1 MILKQLVNDKVLYDA
16 FQKELDTRINF
27 AYKQIEQRDEP
38 LELHRLQGEIKALR
52 SLKMLRDKING
63 ERTETF

>member
-63 ERTETF
+63 KKTETF

>member
-63 ERTETF
+63 EKTETF

>member
-27 AYKQIEQRDEP
+27 AYKQIDQRDEP

-63 ERTETF
+63 EKTETF

>member
-27 AYKQIEQRDEP
+27 AYKQIEQRDES
-38 LELHRLQGEIKALR
+38 LVLHRLQGEIKALR

-63 ERTETF
+63 EKTETF

>member
-27 AYKQIEQRDEP
+27 AYKQIEQEMNP
-38 LELHRLQGEIKALR
+38 
-52 SLKMLRDKING
+52 
-63 ERTETF
+63 